1 MAGRY
6 EIRERM
12 NGEFQFNLKAGNGQ
26 TILSS
31 EGYAS
36 KDSCRAGIESVRA
49 ASPIVDRYQ
58 RLMAR
63 DGSPYFNLV
72 ASNGAVIGSSEMYSS
87 IPAREKGIES
97 VQTNAPSAVVR
108 DTTA

>member
-31 EGYAS
+31 EGHAT
-36 KDSCRAGIESVRA
+36 KDACRQAIATVRD
-49 ASPIVDRYQ
+49 ASPQPDRYR
-58 RLMAR
+58 RLTAR
-63 DGSPYFNLV
+63 DGSPYFTLV
-72 ASNGAVIGSSEMYSS
+72 GDGGEVVGSSEMYSS
-87 IPAREKGIES
+87 IAAREKGIDS
-97 VQTNAPSAVVR
+97 VQTNAPSAVIR
-108 DTTA
+108 DTTV

>member
-1 MAGRY
+1 MAGRF

-36 KDSCRAGIESVRA
+36 KDGCRSGIDSVRA
-49 ASPIVDRYQ
+49 ASPLPERYL
-58 RLMAR
+58 RLTAR

-72 ASNGAVIGSSEMYSS
+72 ADNGEIIGSSEMYSS
-87 IPAREKGIES
+87 LAARDKGIES
-97 VQTNAPSAVVR
+97 VLMNAPSALVR